1 MLTVEMIEAG
11 ARRFGT
17 RIAVTSPE
25 GRMTYAE
32 VDELSSRLANA
43 MAGMGFEQLERVGIL
58 FGNHLHTVAL
68 DFAAVKAR
76 LTRVPLNARLAA
88 AEHISMVAGA
98 GVRRVVFQPA
108 LTERAL
114 ELEAA
119 IDGLELYSLGP
130 NSAGKPD
137 LLQLAAQASP
147 GRPRLPYSASDP
159 ILALYTS
166 GTTGTLK
173 AALHTQASYAG
184 VVANIMANLV
194 FPARD
199 DVMVHAAPLIH
210 ASGTFV
216 LPFWLRGGRAHVLP
230 GFDPAAYLGACE
242 AEGVTHASLVP
253 TMLQMLMANTRVEGS
268 RLALK
273 SIIYGASP
281 MPASTIAEAMA
292 AFGPIFTQ
300 YYGQTEAPL
309 AISALAPEDHLGD
322 AELLRS
328 AGSPSVEA
336 RVRVL
341 GKDGGELGTGE
352 IGEITVESPFVMAGY
367 LDAPEL
373 NAETFVSP
381 GMVRTRDLG
390 YFDDRGYLYLV
401 DRSSDMI
408 VSGGYNVYPR
418 EVEDVLL
425 AHPAVA
431 ECGVVGRPD
440 PTWVEAVVAF
450 VTLRPGKEATEEELR
465 DFARARL
472 AGYKVPKEIR
482 FSGPLPKSA
491 VGKVLRR
498 ALRDEI

>member
-11 ARRFGT
+11 ARRFGGRT
-17 RIAVTSPE
+17 AVSSPD

-32 VDELSSRLANA
+32 VDALSTRLANTF
-43 MAGMGFEQLERVGIL
+43 AGLGFEQLERVGIL
-58 FGNHLHTVAL
+58 FGNHLHTMAL
-68 DFAAVKAR
+68 DFASVKAR

-98 GVRRVVFQPA
+98 GVRRVVFQPE

-119 IDGLELYSLGP
+119 IDGLSLYSLGP
-130 NSAGKPD
+130 NPAGKPD
-137 LLQLAAQASP
+137 LLELARQA
-147 GRPRLPYSASDP
+147 GGARPRLAYSPGDP

-230 GFDPAAYLGACE
+230 GFDPGSYLNACE
-242 AEGVTHASLVP
+242 SEAITHASLVP
-253 TMLQMLMANTRVEGS
+253 TMLQMLLANTTVDAG

-273 SIIYGASP
+273 SVIYGASP
-281 MPASTIAEAMA
+281 MPSATIEEAMT

-309 AISALAPEDHLGD
+309 AISVLAAEDHLAA
-322 AELLRS
+322 AELRSS
-328 AGSPSVEA
+328 AGSPAVDA
-336 RVRVL
+336 RVQVL
-341 GKDGGELGTGE
+341 GKEGEELPAGE
-352 IGEITVESPFVMAGY
+352 IGEIAVEAPFVMAGY

-373 NAETFVSP
+373 NAQTFLGP
-381 GMVRTRDLG
+381 GKVRTRDLG
-390 YFDDRGYLYLV
+390 YFDERGYLYLV

-408 VSGGYNVYPR
+408 VTGGYNVYPR

-425 AHPAVA
+425 THPAVA

-450 VTLRPGKEATEEELR
+450 VTLRPGREATEDELR
-465 DFARARL
+465 EFARRRL

-482 FSGPLPKSA
+482 ICGPLPKSA

-498 ALRDEI
+498 ALREQV

>member
-11 ARRFGT
+11 ARRYGG
-17 RIAVTSPE
+17 RIAVSSPQ
-25 GRMTYAE
+25 GTMTYAE
-32 VDELSSRLANA
+32 VDELSSRLANTFF
-43 MAGMGFEQLERVGIL
+43 GLGFEQLERVGLL
-58 FGNHLHTVAL
+58 FGNHLNTVAL
-68 DFAAVKAR
+68 DFASVKAR

-88 AEHISMVAGA
+88 AEHISMVTGA
-98 GVRRVVFQPA
+98 RVRRVIFQPE

-119 IDGLELYSLGP
+119 IDGLALYSLGP
-130 NSAGKPD
+130 NLAGKPD
-137 LLQLAAQASP
+137 LLDLAHRAGAT
-147 GRPRLPYSASDP
+147 RPRLAYAPDDP

-194 FPARD
+194 FPARN

-230 GFDPAAYLGACE
+230 GFDPGEYMRACE
-242 AEGVTHASLVP
+242 SEAITHASLVP
-253 TMLQMLMANTRVEGS
+253 TMLQMLLANARVDADS
-268 RLALK
+268 LALK
-273 SIIYGASP
+273 SVIYGASP
-281 MPASTIAEAMA
+281 MPAATIAEAME

-309 AISALAPEDHLGD
+309 AISVLAAEDHLAA
-322 AELLRS
+322 AELLSS
-328 AGSPSVEA
+328 AGSPAVDA
-336 RVRVL
+336 RVQVL
-341 GKDGGELGTGE
+341 GKEGEELPAGE
-352 IGEITVESPFVMAGY
+352 IGEITVEAPFVMAGY

-373 NAETFVSP
+373 NAKTFLAP
-381 GMVRTRDLG
+381 GKVRTRDLG
-390 YFDDRGYLYLV
+390 YFDERGYLYLV

-408 VSGGYNVYPR
+408 VTGGYNVYPR
-418 EVEDVLL
+418 EVEDALL

-440 PTWVEAVVAF
+440 PKWVEAVVAF
-450 VTLRPGKEATEEELR
+450 VTLRPGHQASEDELR
-465 DFARARL
+465 EFARQCL

-482 FSGPLPKSA
+482 ISGPLPKSA

-498 ALRDEI
+498 ALRDQV

>member
-11 ARRFGT
+11 ARHFGP
-17 RIAVTSPE
+17 RIAVSAPE
-25 GRMTYAE
+25 GRMSYAE
-32 VDELSSRLANA
+32 VDELSSRVANA
-43 MAGMGFEQLERVGIL
+43 MAGVGFEELERVGIL

-98 GVRRVVFQPA
+98 GVRRVVFQPE

-119 IDGLELYSLGP
+119 LDGLELYSLGP
-130 NSAGKPD
+130 NPAGKPD
-137 LLQLAAQASP
+137 LLQLAGRASAD
-147 GRPRLPYSASDP
+147 RPRLPYAASDP

-194 FPARD
+194 FPMRE

-230 GFDPAAYLGACE
+230 GFDPGAYLHACE
-242 AEGVTHASLVP
+242 SEGVTHASLVP
-253 TMLQMLMANTRVEGS
+253 TMLQMLMTGARLDRD

-281 MPASTIAEAMA
+281 MPAATIGESLA
-292 AFGPIFTQ
+292 ALGPIFTQ

-309 AISALAPEDHLGD
+309 AISVLAPEDHLGD
-322 AELLRS
+322 SELLRS
-328 AGSPSVEA
+328 AGVPSVDA

-341 GKDGGELGTGE
+341 GKDGAELAAGET
-352 IGEITVESPFVMAGY
+352 GEITVESPFVMAGY

-373 NAETFVSP
+373 NSQTFISP
-381 GMVRTRDLG
+381 GRVRTRDLG
-390 YFDDRGYLYLV
+390 YFDDRGYLHLV
-401 DRSSDMI
+401 DRASDMI

-425 AHPAVA
+425 SHPAVA

-450 VTLRPGKEATEEELR
+450 VTLRPGKQATEEELR
-465 DFARARL
+465 DYARRNL